1 MSLIP
6 STKGENIAKLKK
18 VLLEVLLMTWTLS
31 FMRKSNRIIFNVI
44 GDADYNLSH
53 EVMIV
58 NLFDY

>member
-31 FMRKSNRIIFNVI
+31 FMRKRNRIIFNVK